1 MIIGHIDIKLQKDF
15 LLDPFKRSNKEGVKR
30 FEGAEFKV
38 EEEIEFFEVDLRKYK
53 IGLNIGGAPID
64 LQHLVGWWPLNGNAN
79 DYSGNG
85 NNGQI
90 NGVTFVSNWWQ
101 GYTPP

>member
-1 MIIGHIDIKLQKDF
+1 M
-15 LLDPFKRSNKEGVKR
+15 
-30 FEGAEFKV
+30 
-38 EEEIEFFEVDLRKYK
+38 
-53 IGLNIGGAPID
+53 
-64 LQHLVGWWPLNGNAN
+64 QHLLAWWPLNGDAN

>member
-1 MIIGHIDIKLQKDF
+1 MVF
-15 LLDPFKRSNKEGVKR
+15 LVER
-30 FEGAEFKV
+30 FTIV
-38 EEEIEFFEVDLRKYK
+38 VVV
-53 IGLNIGGAPID
+53 
-64 LQHLVGWWPLNGNAN
+64 LVTDWLLLNGISN

-90 NGVTFVSNWWQ
+90 SGSVTFVSNWWN